1 MAACCAPRLIDIQF
15 NSFESEII
23 TREAGCLGLE
33 MKGFI
38 NILCKPFES
47 IGQSLHRYLTPFKRG
62 IEKQQ
67 PLGVFWLHQIAE
79 KKTFDF

>member
-23 TREAGCLGLE
+23 PREAGCLGLE
-33 MKGFI
+33 RKGFT

-47 IGQSLHRYLTPFKRG
+47 IGQSSHRYLTPFKCG

-67 PLGVFWLHQIAE
+67 PLGVF
-79 KKTFDF
+79 